1 MHSCPDCGQACYCHG
16 DIDDCEV
23 ETEEYSSE
31 HCVCDCA
38 EEGWREADEDDEW
51 CVCPD
56 CEEDANG
63 GGLYCEYCSQQGC
76 TSAASR
82 CVDDDAYHTPECRC
96 PGCADRRAGNAP
108 QPEDA

>member
-23 ETEEYSSE
+23 ETEEYASE

-38 EEGWREADEDDEW
+38 EEGWREADEDDDHGAE
-51 CVCPD
+51 CVC
-56 CEEDANG
+56 N
-63 GGLYCEYCSQQGC
+63 
-76 TSAASR
+76 
-82 CVDDDAYHTPECRC
+82 ECC
-96 PGCADRRAGNAP
+96 DRRAGNAP